1 MTGIYSETTM
11 WPRTAVIAALLCL
24 LMIALPATPAAEA
37 QGDPANAMWVE
48 TTMTVSGVLSLEGT
62 GAATITFKGSSAP
75 DFRERVIT
83 EFDTGDQPGNQ
94 YLEWDEV
101 GNFLAEVSSR
111 LVNKTYWGITITSV
125 ENITGESAITSHTS
139 GLISSTLTTE
149 EDVVFKLG
157 FSGSGDAVNKMLP
170 ISQGAFDCFG
180 VAIRQ
185 ALGYDYEGSLVLRQR
200 VTTLGFGSFT
210 GASFTEGSFK
220 AFRHPLGAV
229 TWYSFSGTVTSG
241 LTQNDTV
248 AFETFSIVENQQLG
262 FVVVLIGCLMIARMP
277 GRNFDKFEKLHPRK
291 FRKYAKP
298 LLSVK
303 LVAYALVV
311 IIVVLYLLP
320 YLFSPTEAFYSAFL
334 YLLVP
339 IAVIG
344 QHFLSKKLY
353 DRAVLDIPD
362 ESIIEVKQAMVQ
374 PEEGAGEMYCKVC
387 YRPIEA
393 GLDLFQCSCGARMH
407 MDCAEKDQTC
417 PSCGLALFP
426 ERTRSIECKS
436 CGETFLYSGSE
447 DPYSIQCTKCGAFQE
462 DVKPGKNYLV
472 IDSDPRNAFAM
483 IRAMAV
489 SERPTLVM
497 TTQFPGKIR
506 SDYDL
511 GEVQVKCFSDA
522 TTDIDNVNPRD
533 LETDAME
540 VVSTF
545 LMTTKNAGVLVD
557 GIETLSEMNG
567 FDKVM
572 AFVKKLNDL
581 ARTHGSTIIV
591 SVSRKAISE
600 SQLKGL
606 TDVFDEVHDF
616 D

>member
-1 MTGIYSETTM
+1 MTVL
-11 WPRTAVIAALLCL
+11 PVAPAV
-24 LMIALPATPAAEA
+24 EA
-37 QGDPANAMWVE
+37 QGDPVNTTWIE
-48 TTMTVSGVLSLEGT
+48 TSMTLSGVISLEGKGT
-62 GAATITFKGSSAP
+62 ATLTFKGTSAAA
-75 DFRERVIT
+75 FRTALINNCTIET
-83 EFDTGDQPGNQ
+83 LGQPANQ
-94 YLEWDEV
+94 FIEP
-101 GNFLAEVSSR
+101 AEVSLMLAKVSTA
-111 LVNKTYWGITITSV
+111 LLGKSYWGITIDSV
-125 ENITGESAITSHTS
+125 ENLTGLADVTTHST
-139 GLISSTLTTE
+139 GLAQSSST
-149 EDVVFKLG
+149 DVKDAMFKFD
-157 FSGSGDAVNKMLP
+157 FSGNGDDTNKMIP
-170 ISQGAFDCFG
+170 IAQGTYDSFG
-180 VAIRQ
+180 LALKQAI
-185 ALGYDYEGSLVLRQR
+185 GYDLEGSLVIKQR
-200 VTTLGFGSFT
+200 VTTLMFGSFT
-210 GASFTEGSFK
+210 GASLPEGSLR
-220 AFRHPLGAV
+220 AFRNPLGAV
-229 TWYSFSGTVTSG
+229 TWYTYNGTISFGTTA
-241 LTQNDTV
+241 NDTV
-248 AFETFSIVENQQLG
+248 AFESFSPVENQQIA
-262 FVVVLIGCLMIARMP
+262 FVVLLIGCLMIARMP
-277 GRNFDKFEKLHPRK
+277 SRYFDKFEKLHPRK

-298 LLSVK
+298 LLLVK
-303 LVAYALVV
+303 VSAYALVAV
-311 IIVVLYLLP
+311 LVLLYLFP
-320 YLFSPTEAFYSAFL
+320 YLFSSKAAIYSAFL

-339 IAVIG
+339 VAVVG
-344 QHFLSKKLY
+344 EHFLSKKLY
-353 DRAVLDIPD
+353 DRAALNIPD

-407 MDCAEKDQTC
+407 MDCAEKSQTC
-417 PSCGLALFP
+417 PNCGQALFP

-472 IDSDPRNAFAM
+472 VDSDPRNAFAM

-489 SERPTLVM
+489 NERPTLIM

-511 GEVQVKCFSDA
+511 GEVPVKCFSDA
-522 TTDIDNVNPRD
+522 STDIDNVNPRD

-540 VVSTF
+540 AVSTF

-572 AFVKKLNDL
+572 AFIKKLNDL

-591 SVSRKAISE
+591 SVNKKVVTE

-606 TDVFDEVHDF
+606 SDVFDEVHDF
-616 D
+616 Q